1 MVKRGQDRIDE
12 RRRRRLRRKL
22 QAEIDAAL
30 DNSAGFDRI
39 LDISDEEWEEA
50 QREDELDEQAGAEGE
65 S

>member
-22 QAEIDAAL
+22 RTDIDAAL
-30 DNSAGFDRI
+30 DNSDGFDRI

-50 QREDELDEQAGAEGE
+50 QREDEMGEEAETAEAG
-65 S
+65 